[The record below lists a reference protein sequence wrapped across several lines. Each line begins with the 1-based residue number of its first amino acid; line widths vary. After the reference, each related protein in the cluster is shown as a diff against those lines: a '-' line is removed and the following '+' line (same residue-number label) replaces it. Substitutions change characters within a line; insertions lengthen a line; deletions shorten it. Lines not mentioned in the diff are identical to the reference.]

1 MKKLYK
7 LLMIFV
13 LLFMFAGVA
22 NADPISEVG
31 ETVVEA
37 AEAESYREIY
47 NRIKA
52 GTATFDEC
60 TESGMSKIDCI
71 KACELDPVEVTIS
84 ASELALSSLRSTMPA
99 EDIINDI
106 EEFRIDDHT
115 FTLSA
120 TDRLNQMEADLSAYA
135 ETLSD
140 GTHTIYISYI
150 KSIQNPITTGPH
162 PTPPPTATSNAYSIT
177 SGANQTFVK
186 NKPNEPSIVIV
197 TNGNYADVTAVQ
209 ISRSGTSFTNIDPN
223 GQGNLKNYTLSG
235 DSTSTTLTLKSIYLN
250 QQTAEAKII
259 KILYSDGGYVEA
271 NLTINE
277 YITVSKTFTIN
288 KVEESESA
296 NSGKCYVYFHEETAF
311 KPAYFTTTWANFKP
325 ACGFRDTN
333 WSYST
338 CKDGRISNA
347 FDFKVSDRTYH
358 IAHSGYNGVA
368 DFYDFTERTEEEAAC
383 NNFGALHIVYRVI
396 TIVAPIIAILFI
408 TYDFV
413 KCIVSGD
420 PNKIAGFRK
429 KAIRRIIALLI
440 LVLLPILVSIIVH
453 TLSKNN
459 KIATDSWIKCMIT
472 GEGVGTNTSDTTQS
486 STTTTASKIAD
497 SNKTTNKTTNNTN
510 KTTTNSNK
518 TANNTNKTTTN
529 SNKTTNNTN
538 KTSNKT
544 TQTTTTTTNS
554 TSPNKAKRTAI
565 ANAAKEVKE
574 YTKKNGFRW
583 CARGNNKCQTKKIED
598 AISSRNKQ
606 KKISCA
612 TLANAA
618 IYKAGIYSASDIN
631 GHSINN
637 SRSTATYLRDKG
649 WTLITDPKKL
659 EAGDIVFYYRANKT
673 LITIPGMSKPQS
685 IGHVEVYAGNN
696 KVYNSG
702 SDYALRQITTG
713 FSSGSFRFAYRY
725 PGN

>member
-13 LLFMFAGVA
+13 LFFMFAGVA

-31 ETVVEA
+31 ETVVDA
-37 AEAESYREIY
+37 AEDVSRSEIY
-47 NRIKA
+47 NRIMA
-52 GTATFDEC
+52 GTATFDDCIEN
-60 TESGMSKIDCI
+60 GMSKSDCI
-71 KACELDPVEVTIS
+71 KICGTDPVGATVS
-84 ASELALSSLRSTMPA
+84 AADLALSSLRSTLPSN
-99 EDIINDI
+99 EIINHI
-106 EEFRIDDHT
+106 EEFKVDDHT
-115 FTLSA
+115 FTLAS
-120 TDRLNQMEADLSAYA
+120 TDRYNKMEADLSAYA
-135 ETLSD
+135 ETLSN

-150 KSIQNPITTGPH
+150 NSIQNPISVGPH
-162 PTPPPTATSNAYSIT
+162 PTPTPGANSTTYSIT
-177 SGANQTFVK
+177 SGNNQTFVK
-186 NKPNEPSIVIV
+186 NKPNEPSIVIK

-209 ISRSGTSFTNIDPN
+209 ISRNGSDFTNIDPYR
-223 GQGNLKNYTLSG
+223 QGSLKNYTLSG
-235 DSTSTTLTLKSIYLN
+235 DSTSTTLTLKSVYLN
-250 QQTAEAKII
+250 EQTAEAKVI
-259 KILYSDGGYVEA
+259 KILYSGGGYVEA

-277 YITVSKTFTIN
+277 YITISSTFTIN
-288 KVEESESA
+288 LVEESAEGNT
-296 NSGKCYVYFHEETAF
+296 NSGKCYVYFHEEKGS
-311 KPAYFTTTWANFKP
+311 KPAYFTTTWTNFKP

-338 CKDGRISNA
+338 CKDGSIAHA
-347 FDFKVSDRTYH
+347 FDFKVADKIYH

-368 DFYDFTERTEEEAAC
+368 DFYDFTERTEEETAC
-383 NNFGALHIVYRVI
+383 NNFAGLHFLYRVI
-396 TIVAPIIAILFI
+396 TIAAPIVALMFI
-408 TYDFV
+408 TFDFV
-413 KCIVSGD
+413 KSIMSGD
-420 PNKIAGFRK
+420 PSKVSNFRN

-440 LVLLPILVSIIVH
+440 LVLLPIIVSTIVH
-453 TLSKNN
+453 LLSKNN
-459 KIATDSWIKCMIT
+459 RIATDSWIKCMVT
-472 GEGVGTNTSDTTQS
+472 GSGVGTNVSDATTS
-486 STTTTASKIAD
+486 STTIDSSSSNKIA
-497 SNKTTNKTTNNTN
+497 NNNNKTTNNASSSS
-510 KTTTNSNK
+510 SNK
-518 TANNTNKTTTN
+518 TPKTSNNTPKKANSGTSNKKTNGN
-529 SNKTTNNTN
+529 SNKTTNSST
-538 KTSNKT
+538 TS
-544 TQTTTTTTNS
+544 S
-554 TSPNKAKRTAI
+554 NKAKRTAI

-574 YTKKNGFRW
+574 YTKKNKFRW

-702 SDYALRQITTG
+702 SDSALRQITTG
-713 FSSGSFRFAYRY
+713 FYSGSFRFAYRY